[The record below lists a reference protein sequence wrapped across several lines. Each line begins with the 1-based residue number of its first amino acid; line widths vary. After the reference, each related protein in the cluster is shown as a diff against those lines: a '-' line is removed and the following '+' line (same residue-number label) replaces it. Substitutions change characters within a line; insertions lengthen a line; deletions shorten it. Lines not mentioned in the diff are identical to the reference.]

1 MKRAVKNNVYWVGKI
16 DWELESFHGDDYS
29 INNASSQNAYLIQ
42 EEKTVLIDTV
52 WKPHSTEFV
61 DNLASEIDLNKIDFI
76 VMNHGECDHSGA
88 LPACDS
94 STIFPTFEE
103 AMGILDLAVIRNE
116 IYKGFTNQETRSLR
130 EYLVKLMT
138 RVIGDELGEPWQPEE
153 LNDLN
158 EPDEFNKPND
168 PNKSEEPNE
177 PSESQKTQKLNK
189 SQKPNEPK
197 LIKDHHKQLVH
208 NLMMKDKLRE
218 TVFVS
223 TNYDILIDNAL
234 ALHSEEF
241 DLDYGIDFVNV
252 TDRNTDINTDKY
264 TGKKRLQPE
273 QSVKLYKFHGSLNW
287 LYCPA
292 CNTIELTPFEEAA
305 ARSTICHL
313 CGSEFSTLITV
324 RDQASKDCLVKIGVQ
339 IPPIVVTADPIFA
352 LNPAEFDKEEG
363 LSLLNQLREVSLK
376 PNDQPIE
383 LSAQLNDESP
393 NNSSNDNTHPT
404 IHLSEQSHE
413 RDEGDRDPVEDTP
426 ESKEVQPLLGMVLQE
441 LEEGQEYKSTIA
453 ATADQLVRDGWEV
466 LLLPFR
472 YPTDLQVCQ
481 EVSWIMQEPNIH
493 LKERL
498 SLMELFS
505 LLSQVDL
512 LLGMQF
518 PILNMG
524 SVMRKPSIGIL
535 QNDKTDRAAKYLEIT
550 GQPQAVKFEELEA
563 DQLYQLIIST
573 SERKKELISHMDQ
586 VLIHLRQASW
596 ESAGLTLSYLYSRSP
611 QKRYNN
617 TSRVT
622 GLDQSGGRFR

>member
-1 MKRAVKNNVYWVGKI
+1 MERCENMLRAAAAGYYNIKNPGKEA
-16 DWELESFHGDDYS
+16 ELAATA
-29 INNASSQNAYLIQ
+29 ASLQ
-42 EEKTVLIDTV
+42 
-52 WKPHSTEFV
+52 
-61 DNLASEIDLNKIDFI
+61 
-76 VMNHGECDHSGA
+76 A
-88 LPACDS
+88 LSP
-94 STIFPTFEE
+94 
-103 AMGILDLAVIRNE
+103 G
-116 IYKGFTNQETRSLR
+116 
-130 EYLVKLMT
+130 
-138 RVIGDELGEPWQPEE
+138 
-153 LNDLN
+153 
-158 EPDEFNKPND
+158 
-168 PNKSEEPNE
+168 
-177 PSESQKTQKLNK
+177 
-189 SQKPNEPK
+189 
-197 LIKDHHKQLVH
+197 
-208 NLMMKDKLRE
+208 
-218 TVFVS
+218 
-223 TNYDILIDNAL
+223 
-234 ALHSEEF
+234 
-241 DLDYGIDFVNV
+241 
-252 TDRNTDINTDKY
+252 
-264 TGKKRLQPE
+264 
-273 QSVKLYKFHGSLNW
+273 
-287 LYCPA
+287 
-292 CNTIELTPFEEAA
+292 IELTVFSKHTKEVSRVPGVRAVNMWNPFAVIYTLLHSDIILSCGGDTFQDADGIGELITHLFLMMT
-305 ARSTICHL
+305 ARLFAKPIVSYAQGVGPL
-313 CGSEFSTLITV
+313 DSFWGRRLVRSMSNRFDLITV

-493 LKERL
+493 LKDRL